1 MVTAELERAAV
12 ILDLACIW
20 LRGTKDGALTVAGHH
35 SKGTRGFANNT
46 FTDDEES
53 VTIEENMLW
62 TQRRR
67 VITQD
72 DRDVS

>member
-1 MVTAELERAAV
+1 MPPTVTAVLERAAV

-35 SKGTRGFANNT
+35 SKGTRCRGVAHNT

-53 VTIEENMLW
+53 VTSKENMH
-62 TQRRR
+62 
-67 VITQD
+67 
-72 DRDVS
+72 